1 MLTHFGIALGGGG
14 ARGLAHI
21 GVMQVLEREN
31 LRPTVFAGT
40 SIGGLLAAF
49 FAAGKTGIELEEI
62 ALSLHWAPLWEWRP
76 GVGLLNYEGFE
87 VLLKR
92 HLPETFEALEHPL
105 VVTGT
110 DLSAGVPVY
119 LHSGKLYEAIQA
131 TIAFP
136 GAIDPIWINGRL
148 LADGGILNQVPV
160 DAARF
165 LGAEKVLA
173 VDITAPRALP
183 LTSQERPHPTL
194 WDRVRHPRRHLTSL
208 QVAWRAVEV
217 MQAHLTQLRLAMA
230 MPDLV
235 LPVELPDIGLESF
248 WKGRSAIEAG
258 RLAAEKLL
266 PEIQTRCQIKR

>member
-49 FAAGKTGIELEEI
+49 FAAGKTGAELEEI

-87 VLLKR
+87 ALLKR

-105 VVTGT
+105 VITGT

-173 VDITAPRALP
+173 VDITAPRALS
-183 LTSQERPHPTL
+183 LASQERPHPTL

-235 LPVELPDIGLESF
+235 LSVELPDIGLESF

-266 PEIQTRCQIKR
+266 PEIKTRCQLKC